1 MVLDGVLNKMID
13 SFFIDKIHKF
23 GEELSEEI
31 TSIQNK
37 VFDVKYKEDSSPL
50 TEADIHANKRIKQ
63 FLLDNYEICTFV
75 SEEDKLLSFEQR
87 SQWGQCWIIDPIDG
101 TKEFVKGGDD
111 FCVNIALCKNKKPI
125 YGHVIR
131 PKTKDQYYAIKD
143 QGAYKNRQKITCS
156 AFDNSNVRIVASKS
170 HLNQETQ
177 DYIDEVSKKYPTEIV
192 NIGSALKICLVA
204 EGKADV
210 YPRYGPTME
219 WDTCAPQIIL
229 EEAGGHLINL
239 QSLQPLEYNN
249 HKLLNPYFIAY
260 NNKGLCPK
268 FYRES
273 DN

>member
-1 MVLDGVLNKMID
+1 MID
-13 SFFIDKIHKF
+13 SDFINKIHKF

-87 SQWGQCWIIDPIDG
+87 SQWGQYWIIDPIDG

-143 QGAYKNRQKITCS
+143 QGAFKNREKIS
-156 AFDNSNVRIVASKS
+156 EYIKNNSYYAIGIASV
-170 HLNQETQ
+170 E
-177 DYIDEVSKKYPTEIV
+177 
-192 NIGSALKICLVA
+192 
-204 EGKADV
+204 
-210 YPRYGPTME
+210 
-219 WDTCAPQIIL
+219 
-229 EEAGGHLINL
+229 
-239 QSLQPLEYNN
+239 
-249 HKLLNPYFIAY
+249 
-260 NNKGLCPK
+260 
-268 FYRES
+268 
-273 DN
+273 